1 MARAPARAAGASAWR
16 RVVADVR
23 GWPVWKQALAAIACV
38 VAAVWIVQ
46 APWRPALGL
55 LGLLTLATV
64 VLATNAWELRGRVPL
79 LRSRDAVH
87 VAGGWSLVAGVLLLT
102 GALAVPG
109 HGPTSP
115 ARPQA
120 SRPASTQAPSP
131 TPAQATPST
140 VVAAPPPPPTLAPS
154 HTPAPHTIPAI
165 APTLRPAP
173 THRHTRHTPPTSP
186 IPSD

>member
-1 MARAPARAAGASAWR
+1 MAGASAWR
-16 RVVADVR
+16 AIIADVR

-79 LRSRDAVH
+79 LRSRDAVQ

-102 GALAVPG
+102 GALAMAG

-115 ARPQA
+115 ARAQA
-120 SRPASTQAPSP
+120 SRPASTQVQSP
-131 TPAQATPST
+131 TPPAPATPSA
-140 VVAAPPPPPTLAPS
+140 VVAALPPSPTLAPS
-154 HTPAPHTIPAI
+154 PRPAPHNMPAA
-165 APTLRPAP
+165 APTPHPAP
-173 THRHTRHTPPTSP
+173 THRHTRHTPTASP
-186 IPSD
+186 LPSD